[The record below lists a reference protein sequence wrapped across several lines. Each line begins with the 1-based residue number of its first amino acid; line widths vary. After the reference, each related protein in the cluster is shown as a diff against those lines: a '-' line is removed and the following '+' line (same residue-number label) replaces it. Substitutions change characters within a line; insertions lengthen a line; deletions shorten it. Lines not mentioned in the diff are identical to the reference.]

1 MLNQHNALTKRLLAM
16 AFCALAGS
24 ASMAYAAET
33 LTLTGK
39 LSAASETPPN
49 ASEAIGTVAA
59 TLNMETNEL
68 KWKVV
73 YSGLTGPAVAGHF
86 HGPAEAGKNAG
97 VVLGFK
103 GSVASPITGEATITP
118 EQAKD
123 VAAGKWY
130 VNLHTKANPGGEI
143 RAQVTPAN

>member
-39 LSAASETPPN
+39 LSAASETSPN
-49 ASEAIGTVAA
+49 ASEATGTVAA

-97 VVLGFK
+97 VALGFK
-103 GSVASPITGEATITP
+103 GSVASPITGEA
-118 EQAKD
+118 
-123 VAAGKWY
+123 
-130 VNLHTKANPGGEI
+130 
-143 RAQVTPAN
+143 